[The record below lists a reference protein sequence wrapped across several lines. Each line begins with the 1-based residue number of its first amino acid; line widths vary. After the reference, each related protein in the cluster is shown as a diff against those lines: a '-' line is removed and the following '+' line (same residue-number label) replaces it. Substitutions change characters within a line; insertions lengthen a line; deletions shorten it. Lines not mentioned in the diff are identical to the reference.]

1 MARFARARALRP
13 AFTLVELLVTVG
25 IIALLVG
32 LLMPGLARVRR
43 AGLATADLSNLRGLA
58 MAHLAYMNVN
68 DERFV
73 DVGLPHGSFA
83 NPEQSFVARLR
94 PYFGGSPV
102 AFRSPLDESPH
113 WSPEAGG
120 EGEPV
125 SSEGTNQLWRTTSY
139 GMNNYLS
146 RTYSPAAAL
155 GDGTGVDRLAQ
166 VRSPEEVVCFLPVA
180 EHGDF
185 ASSDHPHAETWDP
198 VPGTEDDSPIGNSTP
213 ADRLKVFPYL
223 QQAPAWQVVFDKATH
238 MAFGERELSGKA
250 IKDPRYHRAI
260 LALTT
265 AFWDAELKGDAA
277 AKTWLTGEGAKS
289 VLDSADKWEMNAKAR

>member
-25 IIALLVG
+25 VIALLVG

-198 VPGTEDDSPIGNSTP
+198 VPGTEDDSPKQAASQAQVNQVDRRIPSPTSEANYAFLDGRVATRQFRDVYRSAERNRFDP
-213 ADRLKVFPYL
+213 AL
-223 QQAPAWQVVFDKATH
+223 QSAAPQATGA
-238 MAFGERELSGKA
+238 
-250 IKDPRYHRAI
+250 
-260 LALTT
+260 LAP
-265 AFWDAELKGDAA
+265 
-277 AKTWLTGEGAKS
+277 
-289 VLDSADKWEMNAKAR
+289 